1 MILKYICFF
10 VNLLEL
16 VSRAWQTICLDFVI
30 QKVLL
35 MSCLLREIIWYNN
48 FPLQKNPCLW
58 KFLGGG
64 GSLHPPA
71 PKPLDSTALLALFC
85 LCLIDNF
92 TMTNFLHYPKTFK
105 RAKLM
110 TFPRGQIKKVM
121 NFALYFDI
129 HWYGLALLLQAVRW
143 IELL

>member
-1 MILKYICFF
+1 M
-10 VNLLEL
+10 
-16 VSRAWQTICLDFVI
+16 SRAWQTICLDSVI

-58 KFLGGG
+58 KFLGEGG
-64 GSLHPPA
+64 GLATPHPFPTPA
-71 PKPLDSTALLALFC
+71 PKPLDSTALLALFY

-110 TFPRGQIKKVM
+110 TFLRGQIKKVM

>member
-1 MILKYICFF
+1 M
-10 VNLLEL
+10 
-16 VSRAWQTICLDFVI
+16 SRAWQTICLDFVI

-64 GSLHPPA
+64 GGELATPHPFPTPA
-71 PKPLDSTALLALFC
+71 PKPLDSTALLALFY